1 MPAGICWSP
10 LPTLEA
16 SGEILVRRRCDRA
29 GSLIQSGSMTSL
41 PKISVVTPCFNSI
54 ATIRD
59 TIESVRRQ
67 DYPDCEHIV
76 FDGGSTDG
84 TVELLKE
91 YPHLIWVSEKDAGHY
106 HAMNKGI
113 ERATGDVVAIL
124 NADDCYRP
132 GALAKVGE
140 AFAAHPDW
148 DGLFGDIVFVDGEK
162 HEIYRREEAVFD
174 YDVLRFGRICYVP
187 HPTLFVKRSIC
198 LKLGGFRYQVLKN
211 SADFDFMLR
220 LGREKCR
227 IGHLPELLVDYRW
240 HAQGQSADMRIQRN
254 MLRENAII
262 LSEHGV
268 PDGARGTLL
277 KAIARGRRQFQKLR
291 YRGKCDLVPGNW
303 ALRKHMHEKTTF
315 SSNIGLDK
323 L

>member
-1 MPAGICWSP
+1 MP
-10 LPTLEA
+10 T
-16 SGEILVRRRCDRA
+16 
-29 GSLIQSGSMTSL
+29 L
-41 PKISVVTPCFNSI
+41 PKISVVTPCFNST
-54 ATIRD
+54 ATIRE
-59 TIESVRRQ
+59 TIESVRQ
-67 DYPDCEHIV
+67 QGYADFEHIV

-113 ERATGDVVAIL
+113 DRATGEVVAIL

-132 GALAKVGE
+132 GALAKVGA

-148 DGLFGDIVFVDGEK
+148 DGLFGDVVFVDGEK
-162 HEIYRREEAVFD
+162 REIYRREEAVFD
-174 YDVLRFGRICYVP
+174 YDVLRYGGVCYVV
-187 HPTLFVKRSIC
+187 HPTLFVKKAIYTR
-198 LKLGGFRYQVLKN
+198 LGAFRYTELKN
-211 SADFDFMLR
+211 CADYDFILR

-240 HAQGQSADMRIQRN
+240 HALGQSADVRIQKN
-254 MLRENAII
+254 MLRESTLIRR
-262 LSEHGV
+262 EHGA
-268 PDGARGTLL
+268 PDGLRGQVFR
-277 KAIARGRRQFQKLR
+277 AIARGRRQLQKLR
-291 YRGKCDLVPGNW
+291 HRGRCDFMPGSW
-303 ALRKHMHEKTTF
+303 TLRKHMHEKTTF